1 MKKYWSYIISFRS
14 VRKYYYWGVFFGIIF
29 AGASGFSIPFVMYK
43 VLPWVFG
50 GEGMM
55 TAWKMWATIL
65 AIPAVFTVRG
75 ISGYLNAVYINKGG
89 FYILEEIR
97 GDYYSKLLGI
107 EVGYF
112 NHKGVG
118 ELISRLTADGTIV
131 QQTFTEA
138 ANDVVKQPLQLMW
151 AIGFLVYMSI
161 ITPKFSLMLA
171 SLFVIPLAIIPIQA
185 FGKKLFRRAKT
196 QQEELGALSDQLT
209 DIVLGARELRVFT
222 AEERFEGRFRARLR
236 DFVRTQ
242 MKVVKYYHALSP
254 TIEVITTLGVGFAF
268 FVAYLLK
275 IDQAAFLAL
284 LTALYMCYEPVKK
297 IGVLANRF
305 QRGQGALER
314 LEEITHQKPAILE
327 PVSPVMVQGLKGGI
341 EFEHVNFA
349 YGNEPTLSDVS
360 FTIQPGEKVAVV
372 GPSGAGKSTLIQLLP
387 RFYEVAGGVV
397 KVGGHDVKD
406 LSFGDLRGS
415 MAVVMQDPV
424 LFSGTFRENL
434 LLGNP
439 GASDAEIES
448 AAKKAFI
455 HDFILSLPD
464 GYATQTGQRGLNLSG
479 GQKQRIALA
488 RAFLKHAPIL
498 IMDEATSA
506 LDSESEEKIQ
516 KALSNLFEGVTALII
531 AHRFSSIRFVD
542 RILVLDQGKLVAQG
556 THEELLKS
564 SEFVSKALQQSD
576 PVIS

>member
-1 MKKYWSYIISFRS
+1 MKKYWSYIISCRS
-14 VRKYYYWGVFFGIIF
+14 VRKYYYWGIFFGIIF

-50 GEGMM
+50 GEDAM

-65 AIPAVFTVRG
+65 SIPAVFLVRG
-75 ISGYLNAVYINKGG
+75 ISGYLNAVFINKGG
-89 FYILEEIR
+89 FHILEEIR

-112 NHKGVG
+112 NQMGVG

-138 ANDVVKQPLQLMW
+138 ANDVVKQPLQLFW

-161 ITPKFSLMLA
+161 VTPKFSLMLA
-171 SLFVIPLAIIPIQA
+171 SLFVIPLAVIPIQA

-196 QQEELGALSDQLT
+196 QQEELGDLSDKLT
-209 DIVLGARELRVFT
+209 DIVLGARELRIFNS
-222 AEERFEGRFRARLR
+222 EQRFEKRFRAKLR
-236 DFVRTQ
+236 EFVGTQ

-268 FVAYLLK
+268 LVAYLLK

-314 LEEITHQKPAILE
+314 LEEITHQEPSILPPAQPLDVNRLE
-327 PVSPVMVQGLKGGI
+327 GEI
-341 EFEHVNFA
+341 EFESVDFA
-349 YGNEPTLSDVS
+349 YASEPTLSDVS
-360 FTIQPGEKVAVV
+360 FKVKKGEKVAVV

-387 RFYEVAGGVV
+387 RFYEVADGSV
-397 KVGGHDVKD
+397 KLDGHDVKD
-406 LSFGDLRGS
+406 LSFKTLRGS

-439 GASDAEIES
+439 SASDEEIES
-448 AAKKAFI
+448 AAKKAYI
-455 HDFILSLPD
+455 HEFILSLPD
-464 GYATQTGQRGLNLSG
+464 GYETQTGQRGLNLSG

-542 RILVLDQGKLVAQG
+542 RILVLDNGKLVANG
-556 THEELLKS
+556 THEELLNSCDLYQK
-564 SEFVSKALQQSD
+564 LYNNQIQ
-576 PVIS
+576 

>member
-1 MKKYWSYIISFRS
+1 MKKYWSYIISCRS
-14 VRKYYYWGVFFGIIF
+14 VRKYYYWGIFFGIIF

-50 GEGMM
+50 GEDAM

-65 AIPAVFTVRG
+65 SIPAVFLVRG
-75 ISGYLNAVYINKGG
+75 ISGYLNAVFINKGG
-89 FYILEEIR
+89 FHILEEIR

-112 NHKGVG
+112 NQMGVG

-138 ANDVVKQPLQLMW
+138 ANDVVKQPLQLFW

-161 ITPKFSLMLA
+161 VTPKFSLMLA
-171 SLFVIPLAIIPIQA
+171 SLFVIPLAVIPIQA
-185 FGKKLFRRAKT
+185 FGKKLFKRAKM
-196 QQEELGALSDQLT
+196 QQEELGDLSDKLT
-209 DIVLGARELRVFT
+209 DIVLGARELRIFN
-222 AEERFEGRFRARLR
+222 AEQRFEKRFRAKLR
-236 DFVRTQ
+236 EFVGTQ

-268 FVAYLLK
+268 LVAYLLK

-314 LEEITHQKPAILE
+314 LEEITHQEPSILPPAQPLDVKRLE
-327 PVSPVMVQGLKGGI
+327 GEI
-341 EFEHVNFA
+341 EFESVDFA
-349 YGNEPTLSDVS
+349 YASEPTLSDVS
-360 FTIQPGEKVAVV
+360 FKIKKGEKVAVV

-387 RFYEVAGGVV
+387 RFYEVADGSV
-397 KVGGHDVKD
+397 KLDGYDVKD
-406 LSFGDLRGS
+406 LSLKTLRGS

-439 GASDAEIES
+439 TATDEEIES
-448 AAKKAFI
+448 AAKKAYI
-455 HDFILSLPD
+455 HEFILSLPD
-464 GYATQTGQRGLNLSG
+464 GYETQTGQRGLNLSG

-516 KALSNLFEGVTALII
+516 KALSNLFDGVTALII

-542 RILVLDQGKLVAQG
+542 RILVLDKGKLIANG
-556 THEELLKS
+556 THEELLNSCDLYQK
-564 SEFVSKALQQSD
+564 LYNNQIQ
-576 PVIS
+576 

>member
-1 MKKYWSYIISFRS
+1 MKKYWSYIISCRS
-14 VRKYYYWGVFFGIIF
+14 VRKYYYWGIFFGIIF

-50 GEGMM
+50 GEDAM

-65 AIPAVFTVRG
+65 SIPAVFLVRG
-75 ISGYLNAVYINKGG
+75 ISGYLNAVFINKGG
-89 FYILEEIR
+89 FHILEEIR

-112 NHKGVG
+112 NQMGVG

-138 ANDVVKQPLQLMW
+138 ANDVVKQPLQLFW

-161 ITPKFSLMLA
+161 VTPKFSLMLA
-171 SLFVIPLAIIPIQA
+171 SLFVIPLAVIPIQA

-196 QQEELGALSDQLT
+196 QQEELGDLSDKLT
-209 DIVLGARELRVFT
+209 DIVLGARELRIFN
-222 AEERFEGRFRARLR
+222 AEQRFEKRFREKLR
-236 DFVRTQ
+236 EFVGTQ

-268 FVAYLLK
+268 LVAYLLK

-314 LEEITHQKPAILE
+314 LEEITHQEPSILPPAQPLDVNRLE
-327 PVSPVMVQGLKGGI
+327 GEI
-341 EFEHVNFA
+341 EFESVDFA
-349 YGNEPTLSDVS
+349 YASEPTLSDVS
-360 FTIQPGEKVAVV
+360 FKIKKGEKVAVV

-387 RFYEVAGGVV
+387 RFYEVADGSV
-397 KVGGHDVKD
+397 KLDGHDVKD
-406 LSFGDLRGS
+406 LSFKTLRGS

-439 GASDAEIES
+439 SATDEEIES
-448 AAKKAFI
+448 AAKKAYI
-455 HDFILSLPD
+455 HEFILSLPD
-464 GYATQTGQRGLNLSG
+464 GYETQTGQRGLNLSG

-516 KALSNLFEGVTALII
+516 KALSNLFDGVTALII

-542 RILVLDQGKLVAQG
+542 RILVLDNGKLVANG

-564 SEFVSKALQQSD
+564 CDLYQKLYNNQIQ
-576 PVIS
+576 